1 MKLKTV
7 WLVCLLLCLFIPQA
21 LAVKVNP
28 GQLQALAST
37 CVNLLQVGDF
47 KGAAMMYHYPPG
59 YDETELDADLA
70 GVEKSLK
77 MFVEEFGQINM
88 VAPLENPELYVH
100 IFATGGTHGYWQ
112 QYQNAAKVEMRAEF
126 ENYGAGYLAVQVVD
140 ILGLPE
146 VKAIAF
152 GLPVSG
158 RSVERIKRAGDRMMQ
173 LMQEQSTGT
182 AAR

>member
-21 LAVKVNP
+21 RAVKVNP

-37 CVNLLQVGDF
+37 CVKLLQVGDF
-47 KGAAMMYHYPPG
+47 RGAAMMYHYPPG
-59 YDETELDADLA
+59 YDEQELEADLA
-70 GVEKSLK
+70 GVEKSLE
-77 MFVEEFGQINM
+77 MFIEEFGQINK

-100 IFATGGTHGYWQ
+100 IFATGATHSYWQ
-112 QYQNAAKVEMRAEF
+112 QYQDATKVEMTAVF

-140 ILGLPE
+140 IVGLPE

-158 RSVERIKRAGDRMMQ
+158 QSVERIKRAGDRMMQ
-173 LMQEQSTGT
+173 LMQEHTTGT
-182 AAR
+182 GAR